1 MKKKKSKKGKP
12 YHLTLNIEG
21 EPVVVEV
28 KKFSDWLKNR
38 DKNLKQERK
47 RADDEAFNKLK
58 SAESIYDPRELLN
71 DIQDEDKFLFCWQW

>member
-47 RADDEAFNKLK
+47 IDFIEEN
-58 SAESIYDPRELLN
+58 
-71 DIQDEDKFLFCWQW
+71 Q

>member
-38 DKNLKQERK
+38 DKNLKKERK
-47 RADDEAFNKLK
+47 IDFHVCLKKWSPFPNKHEK
-58 SAESIYDPRELLN
+58 VVPFP
-71 DIQDEDKFLFCWQW
+71 KMKKK